1 MATVDFSSSY
11 WQAQLSSASA
21 WCGDASGCDGSV
33 DPDTGA
39 VIQMHAGVMKVV
51 SVAARPALALLAH
64 SCDES
69 NPVGV
74 PSVECWI
81 ALPHACSFARFRFER
96 HGPGTVRVF
105 FYASTDRSRLL
116 RRQDEPY
123 AAAGEAR
130 TVTYS
135 DASGPVR
142 LIVIEF
148 TAPESELIR
157 RVELRRATSTDA
169 SDATGDVVRQQLNA
183 TEPFTAGERKTAV
196 VLNGSAPDLATR
208 LMRSLES
215 LRPITS

>member
-51 SVAARPALALLAH
+51 SGADRPVLALLAH

-135 DASGPVR
+135 DAAGPVR

-148 TAPESELIR
+148 DNAEQDPAAAARGELQNVR
-157 RVELRRATSTDA
+157 FEDGHRA
-169 SDATGDVVRQQLNA
+169 
-183 TEPFTAGERKTAV
+183 AGGLLGV
-196 VLNGSAPDLATR
+196 TR
-208 LMRSLES
+208 LWHALKSL
-215 LRPITS
+215 LRPAGGTPRVDK